1 MFAGR
6 KLPAKFLAD
15 IIQVFFKSIFQRFSN
30 GAYYMNFFISRE
42 TISRSL
48 SIAVLSG
55 IVAVSACAGREPH
68 PIAATNATDSQFD
81 CAGLS
86 REFAANERS
95 VIAIGK
101 EKAGANARN
110 IAFGVTGV
118 VLFWPALFLM
128 DPKSPQRVEIDA
140 LHNRNLVV
148 ADIARTKGCPL
159 PKSQLDEYYK
169 KLKAAPAQKAGS

>member
-1 MFAGR
+1 M
-6 KLPAKFLAD
+6 K
-15 IIQVFFKSIFQRFSN
+15 
-30 GAYYMNFFISRE
+30 FFISRE
-42 TISRSL
+42 TISRGL
-48 SIAVLSG
+48 SIVVLCG

-95 VIAIGK
+95 VIAINK
-101 EKAGANARN
+101 EKSGADAKN

-118 VLFWPALFLM
+118 ILFWPALFLM
-128 DPKSPQRVEIDA
+128 DPKSPERVEIDA
-140 LHNRNLVV
+140 LRNRNLVV
-148 ADIARTKGCPL
+148 TDIARTKGCSL

-169 KLKAAPAQKAGS
+169 RLKSAPVSKSRN